1 MAPTFVGFVDLSLIC
16 LRASRVQPQQVRRP
30 QSFPSVSL
38 GQVWGWRALPVQNP
52 EHRLGEG
59 AITAGT
65 PAPKFPRCRLVK
77 WGAGVRYRYNTQSTG
92 WEKVHLL
99 QVRRP
104 QSFRRCR
111 LVKCGAGVRY
121 RYNTTPRAQAGRGC
135 IYCRTHNLGHRLGWV
150 TATAVQT

>member
-111 LVKCGAGVRY
+111 FGQVWGWRALPVQH
-121 RYNTTPRAQAGRGC
+121 NTQST
-135 IYCRTHNLGHRLGWV
+135 GWERV
-150 TATAVQT
+150 HLLQDA